1 MSAFV
6 DMFKG
11 AVALNLKYASTLVN
25 LGKEYL
31 EEVSKVVIAV
41 ASAQTSA
48 QTSAQ
53 ASAQAPVLAPAL
65 ASALAS
71 AKASAKASAQAP
83 TAAGDAAPAVR
94 PALLVLGRSGETGNA
109 AFALNNPS
117 DKTIGVQLVVQGDLD
132 DGVALLEP
140 AQFSLK
146 PGEQTLV
153 RILVAFDERLP
164 ADQDRVAQVVAPGL
178 SSQGVPFIVRRLG
191 ASSSVARS

>member
-48 QTSAQ
+48 QT
-53 ASAQAPVLAPAL
+53 
-65 ASALAS
+65 
-71 AKASAKASAQAP
+71 SAQAP

-191 ASSSVARS
+191 VSSSVAPS

>member
-48 QTSAQ
+48 QT
-53 ASAQAPVLAPAL
+53 
-65 ASALAS
+65 
-71 AKASAKASAQAP
+71 SAQAP

>member
-53 ASAQAPVLAPAL
+53 APAL

-71 AKASAKASAQAP
+71 AQASAQAP
-83 TAAGDAAPAVR
+83 TAAGDSAPAVQ

>member
-48 QTSAQ
+48 QAPAQ
-53 ASAQAPVLAPAL
+53 APAL
-65 ASALAS
+65 ASAQ
-71 AKASAKASAQAP
+71 ASAQAP
-83 TAAGDAAPAVR
+83 TAAGDSAPAVR

>member
-53 ASAQAPVLAPAL
+53 APAL
-65 ASALAS
+65 AP
-71 AKASAKASAQAP
+71 AQAP

-191 ASSSVARS
+191 VSSSVAPS

>member
-41 ASAQTSA
+41 ASARTSA

-53 ASAQAPVLAPAL
+53 ALT
-65 ASALAS
+65 
-71 AKASAKASAQAP
+71 QAP